1 MKTNK
6 NMEKYR
12 ETLSLRKS
20 EYLAKLDEI
29 DKMISECQEEYHERC
44 KNILDLSFGS
54 RMKQV
59 REVFG
64 DLPRKKED
72 IESEIEKIELEL
84 LEKKYANRSGYSDI
98 EPYEVIEE
106 RTPNMYLIRWMKS
119 VQTEK
124 SKKELKDSFVA
135 GGFCGHF
142 DNYLQEWDIT
152 SCEDNQPFTI
162 RRHKDGR
169 WYDAQHNKYC
179 ISSKPVKF
187 YDFNF

>member
-6 NMEKYR
+6 NMQKYR

-20 EYLAKLDEI
+20 EYESRLVELCNKLLECEI
-29 DKMISECQEEYHERC
+29 LWRSKRQESADTDIMMNNFRE
-44 KNILDLSFGS
+44 IFG
-54 RMKQV
+54 
-59 REVFG
+59 E
-64 DLPRKKED
+64 LPKEK
-72 IESEIEKIELEL
+72 EFLTNEINKIELEL
-84 LEKKYANRSGYSDI
+84 LDKKYANKYGYSDI
-98 EPYEVIEE
+98 EPYEVVEE

-135 GGFCGHF
+135 GGFFGHF
-142 DNYLQEWDIT
+142 DNDLQEWNIT
-152 SCEDNQPFTI
+152 SCEDNQPFAI
-162 RRHKDGR
+162 RRHKDGN
-169 WYDAQHNKYC
+169 WYDTYHRKYC